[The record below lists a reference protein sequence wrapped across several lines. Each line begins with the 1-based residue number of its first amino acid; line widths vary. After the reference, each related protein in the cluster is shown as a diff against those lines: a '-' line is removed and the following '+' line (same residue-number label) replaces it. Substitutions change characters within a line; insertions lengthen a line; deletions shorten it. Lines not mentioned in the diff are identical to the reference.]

1 MLETR
6 TLELRI
12 DPPEGDSRTVRGYA
26 AVFDQLSVD
35 MWGMQERIR
44 PGAFRESLKSAA
56 HDILALWSHDPSK
69 PLAARSAKTLDLR
82 EDDHGL
88 AFEMDLSAGMSWVRD
103 AYEAIR
109 SGVIGKM
116 SIGFSV
122 VDDEWATEGKKTI
135 RSLKNVDLYEVSP
148 VAFPAYE
155 GTEAEAR
162 SLKSAYE
169 KHIAQTGAASGGE
182 TRSAAVDLDLLLAIN
197 NSKRRTK

>member
-1 MLETR
+1 MLVTR
-6 TLELRI
+6 TLELRL
-12 DPPEGDSRTVRGYA
+12 DPAESESTIVRGYA

-44 PGAFRESLKSAA
+44 PGAFRESLGSIT

-69 PLAARSAKTLDLR
+69 PLASRSANTLTLR
-82 EDDHGL
+82 EDKHGL

-103 AYEAIR
+103 AHAAIR
-109 SGVIGKM
+109 SGVISKM

-122 VDDEWATEGKKTI
+122 MDDDWATEGGKTI

-148 VAFPAYE
+148 VAFPAYA

-162 SLKSAYE
+162 DLKSAYE

-182 TRSAAVDLDLLLAIN
+182 TRSAGVDIDLLLAIN
-197 NSKRRTK
+197 QSKRRIR